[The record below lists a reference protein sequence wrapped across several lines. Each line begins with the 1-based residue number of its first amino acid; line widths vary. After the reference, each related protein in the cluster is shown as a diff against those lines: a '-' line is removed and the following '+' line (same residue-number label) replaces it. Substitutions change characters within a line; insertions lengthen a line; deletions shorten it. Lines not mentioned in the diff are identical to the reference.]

1 MSELLKRNS
10 SWQML
15 FNSFLQM
22 GRTQERG
29 RDQLEIHGRVVED
42 DRIDKGQERDHR
54 TLQVCHHLQKNDP
67 GCSKSKSKN
76 IQLLLSG
83 KCGKIFG
90 PILKKLTSRTR
101 NHEKSFLTNLIISYP
116 KLMILAHPQLFS

>member
-1 MSELLKRNS
+1 
-10 SWQML
+10 ML
-15 FNSFLQM
+15 YYSFLQM

-29 RDQLEIHGRVVED
+29 RDQLEIHGRAVED
-42 DRIDKGQERDHR
+42 DRLDKGQERDHR

-83 KCGKIFG
+83 KCCKIFG
-90 PILKKLTSRTR
+90 QILMKLTLGTL
-101 NHEKSFLTNLIISYP
+101 NHVS
-116 KLMILAHPQLFS
+116 